1 MLRHAMLRHAM
12 LRQAIPWHAM
22 LLVVACMVAP
32 VLPVA
37 PALVAQG
44 PPQVDIRVVT
54 TGGTPS
60 ATVAVRRVLDVKPF
74 DELLRNGFP
83 ARLHVRAETW
93 TIGRWFDE
101 IVGRE
106 EWDVIIRYDLIDKT
120 YEVARVTRDAI
131 VPLGTYARF
140 ADARAASELPYTPA
154 ISTNARGKRGYLSVQ
169 VDVQTVEMSD
179 LDEVQRWLRGEAR
192 PVVQLRRSP
201 GTALTRGLRT
211 LVSRLLGGEV
221 RHLEAR
227 SPTVQF

>member
-1 MLRHAMLRHAM
+1 ML
-12 LRQAIPWHAM
+12 P
-22 LLVVACMVAP
+22 LVVGALLFA
-32 VLPVA
+32 LPA
-37 PALVAQG
+37 RAQG
-44 PPQVDIRVVT
+44 PPAIDIRAAT
-54 TGGTPS
+54 SGGAPS
-60 ATVAVRRVLDVKPF
+60 VAVRRVLSERPF

-83 ARLHVRAETW
+83 ARLHLRAEVW

-101 IVGRE
+101 IVGSE
-106 EWDVIIRYDLIDKT
+106 EWDIIVRYDLIDRT

-131 VPLGTYARF
+131 VPLGSYARF
-140 ADARAASELPYTPA
+140 ADARAASELPFSPSLRATG
-154 ISTNARGKRGYLSVQ
+154 RGRKGYIAVQ

-192 PVVQLRRSP
+192 PVVQGRRSP

-227 SPTVQF
+227 TPTFEM

>member
-1 MLRHAMLRHAM
+1 MAVACI
-12 LRQAIPWHAM
+12 AF
-22 LLVVACMVAP
+22 VVACAVSLSSVAI
-32 VLPVA
+32 LQ
-37 PALVAQG
+37 AQG
-44 PPQVDIRVVT
+44 PPQVDVRLVPAASA
-54 TGGTPS
+54 GTPS
-60 ATVAVRRVLDVKPF
+60 SGSSGSAPTAASVAVRRVLDAKSF

-83 ARLHVRAETW
+83 ARLHVRGETW

-106 EWDVIIRYDLIDKT
+106 EWDVIVRFDLIDKS
-120 YEVARVTRDAI
+120 YEVARVTSDAI

-140 ADARAASELPYTPA
+140 ADARAASELSHAMQIPA
-154 ISTNARGKRGYLSVQ
+154 AARGRRGYVNVQ

-221 RHLEAR
+221 RLLEAR
-227 SPTVQF
+227 TPTVQF

>member
-1 MLRHAMLRHAM
+1 MLAPFA
-12 LRQAIPWHAM
+12 ATT
-22 LLVVACMVAP
+22 VA
-32 VLPVA
+32 
-37 PALVAQG
+37 AQG
-44 PPQVDIRVVT
+44 PPQVDVRLVT
-54 TGGTPS
+54 PAGAGAGAPATS
-60 ATVAVRRVLDVKPF
+60 AASVAVRRVLEVRPF

-83 ARLHVRAETW
+83 TRLHVRAETW

-106 EWDVIIRYDLIDKT
+106 EWDIIIRYDLIDKT
-120 YEVARVTRDAI
+120 YDVARVTRDAI
-131 VPLGTYARF
+131 VPLGTYSRF
-140 ADARAASELPYTPA
+140 IDARAASELPYTPA
-154 ISTNARGKRGYLSVQ
+154 IPPGARGRKGYVNVQ

-227 SPTVQF
+227 TPTVQF